1 MPDPPRTTNTEL
13 PSDLLIPPYGGC
25 LINVDQDSTRIAE
38 LNRAASAWPSILL
51 TPRQCCDLELLACG
65 AFSPLRGF
73 MSQPEYT
80 SVCEQLRLADG
91 TLWPLPITLDV
102 AAEFAASLAGH
113 RRVALRDAEGRCLAA
128 LVVDDVWQPDKKAE
142 AVAVFGT
149 TNPEHPGVAALL
161 ASGTHYV
168 GGRIEAMARPSH
180 YDYPHLRKTPVELRR
195 MLADMGWHRI
205 VAFQTRNPMHRAH
218 VELTRRAVE
227 ETGAKLLIHP
237 AVGMTKPGDVDHF
250 TRVRCYQVA
259 LASYPVGTAMLA
271 LLPLAMRMAGPRE
284 VLLHAIIRRNYGCTH
299 LIVGRDHA
307 GPGTDSRGVPFYG
320 PYEAQVQLKKHEDEI
335 GVKMVP
341 SREMV
346 YVADQSRYL
355 PEDRVPEGARVLKLS
370 GSELRRRLAAGDD
383 IPEWF
388 TDPEVARQLR
398 RTHPPRRQQGFTVFF
413 TGLSGSGKSTI
424 ANVLLMKL
432 LERGDRPV
440 TLLDGDVVRQHLSS
454 ELGFSRAHRDLN
466 IERIGFVAAQIT
478 RCGGSVLCAAI
489 APFDDARR
497 KARSLVEAAGGHVL
511 VHVATPLE
519 LCERRDTKGLY
530 AKARAGLVTQ
540 FTGISDPYEVPE
552 DADMIID
559 TSDVSADAASGRI
572 LSLLTERGYLD
583 AVATEAVDP
592 SHSNSAI

>member
-1 MPDPPRTTNTEL
+1 MSHHPLPDA
-13 PSDLLIPPYGGC
+13 S
-25 LINVDQDSTRIAE
+25 RIAE
-38 LNRAASAWPSILL
+38 LNHDSSSWPSLSL
-51 TPRQCCDLELLACG
+51 TPRQLCDLELLACG

-73 MSQPEYT
+73 MSQPDYE
-80 SVCEQLRLADG
+80 SVCAQLRLVDG

-102 AAEFAASLAGH
+102 AAEFAARLAGS
-113 RRVALRDAEGRCLAA
+113 RRVALRDPEGRCLAA
-128 LVVDDVWQPDKKAE
+128 LMVDAVWQPDKKAE
-142 AVAVFGT
+142 ALAVFGT

-168 GGRIEAMARPSH
+168 GGRIEAMARPCH
-180 YDYPHLRKTPVELRR
+180 YDYPHLRKTPLELRR
-195 MLADMGWHRI
+195 TLADMGWHRI

-237 AVGMTKPGDVDHF
+237 VVGMTKPGDVDHF
-250 TRVRCYQVA
+250 TRVRCYQAA
-259 LASYPVGTAMLA
+259 LASYPAGTAMLA

-284 VLLHAIIRRNYGCTH
+284 VLLHAIIRRNYGCTD

-307 GPGTDSRGVPFYG
+307 GPGTDSRGEPFYR
-320 PYEAQVQLKKHEDEI
+320 PYEAQEQLQQHEDEI

-355 PEDRVPEGARVLKLS
+355 PEDRVPEGALVLKVS
-370 GSELRRRLAAGDD
+370 GSELRRRLAAGDE

-388 TDPEVARQLR
+388 TYPEVAHELR

-440 TLLDGDVVRQHLSS
+440 TLLDGDIVRQHLSS

-478 RCGGSVLCAAI
+478 RCGGSALCAAI
-489 APFDDARR
+489 APFDGARR
-497 KARSLVEAAGGHVL
+497 QVRSMVEAAGGHVL

-519 LCERRDTKGLY
+519 LCEQRDTKGLY

-552 DADMIID
+552 DADLVID
-559 TSDVSADAASGRI
+559 TRDVSADAASGRI
-572 LSLLTERGYLD
+572 LSLLTERGYLG
-583 AVATEAVDP
+583 AVATEGVDP
-592 SHSNSAI
+592 SPSNSAI